1 MKYSILILTILLLT
15 IAYVNTPAQV
25 KKDKGI
31 FVEHKKGFYDEIK
44 EASKEWNNPPK
55 EKKKEFRV
63 DLSNVDAP
71 KSIDEF
77 TKYWYN
83 DPVSQGNTGT
93 CWCFSTTSF
102 FETEV
107 YRQQHIKVKLSEMYT
122 VYWEY
127 VEKAKR
133 FVKERGNSLFEE
145 GSEANAVK
153 RIYKEYGIVPESVYN
168 RMLPGQKFP
177 DHSVLI
183 KEMQTYL
190 NNVKETNA
198 WDEDE
203 VISVIKSILNHYLG
217 VPPTQ
222 VTVDGKTYT
231 PKEYLSEYLK
241 LNPDDYVDVLSYMQ
255 KPYWQQVEYEVPDNW
270 WHNADYYNVP
280 LNDFMNALNKAI
292 KDGYTMAIGG
302 DVSEPGYDAWHKIAI
317 VPSFD
322 IPAQYIDENA
332 REFRFNNKTTTDDHG
347 IHLVGY
353 TNKDGVMWYLIK
365 DSASGSRNAD
375 PKGYYFY
382 REDYVKLKMMD
393 FFVNKDAVKDL
404 LAKFNVTQNQK

>member
-1 MKYSILILTILLLT
+1 MKYSILVLTCLLLSPSFFN
-15 IAYVNTPAQV
+15 AQAQV
-25 KKDKGI
+25 EKDKGI
-31 FVEHKKGFYDEIK
+31 FVEPKKGFYDEILEATK
-44 EASKEWNNPPK
+44 EYNNPPK

-63 DLSNVDAP
+63 DLSNINAP
-71 KSIDEF
+71 ESIDEF

-83 DPVSQGNTGT
+83 DPISQGNTGT
-93 CWCFSTTSF
+93 CWSFSTTSF
-102 FETEV
+102 FESEV
-107 YRQQHIKVKLSEMYT
+107 YRQQHIKVKLSEIFT

-133 FVKERGNSLFEE
+133 FVEERGNSLFDQ

-153 RIYKEYGIVPESVYN
+153 RIYEDYGIVPESAYAC
-168 RMLPGQKFP
+168 MLSGQKFP
-177 DHSVLI
+177 DHSIMI
-183 KEMQTYL
+183 KEMQKYL
-190 NNVKETNA
+190 NSVKETNA

-203 VISVIKSILNHYLG
+203 VVRVIKSILNHYLG
-217 VPPTQ
+217 EPPAE
-222 VTVDGKTYT
+222 VTVNDKTYT
-231 PKEYLSEYLK
+231 PKEYLKDYLK
-241 LNPDDYVDVLSYMQ
+241 LNPEDYVDVLSYMQ

-280 LNDFMNALNKAI
+280 LNDFMKALNNAI
-292 KDGYTMAIGG
+292 KNGYTMALGG

-393 FFVNKDAVKDL
+393 FFVHKDAVKDL
-404 LAKFNVTQNQK
+404 LSKFSLSINQK